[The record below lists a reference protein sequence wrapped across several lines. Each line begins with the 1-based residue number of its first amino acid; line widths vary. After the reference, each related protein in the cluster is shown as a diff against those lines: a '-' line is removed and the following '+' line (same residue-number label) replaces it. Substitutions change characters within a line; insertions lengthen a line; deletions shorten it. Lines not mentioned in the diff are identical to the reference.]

1 MGARVQRSCRDG
13 AERRRAAR
21 GWPGAQLPRGPA
33 ETQTQEATPLE
44 FNTSWLFI
52 HRRRSWSA
60 GAQADGGRA
69 GPTGRPCPPRG
80 VRRGAGT
87 TGLCGPEPE
96 AAAAREAPDV
106 GGPAAAAQRFLL
118 LPRKHRAD
126 RQDRGAGSHSCHG
139 DSHGDVTSWAGAG
152 SRAEEGPGHSGAR
165 LEEEEERGHRPDR
178 STNLGWGGRAGPVSG
193 SLGAAGSDEGLRV
206 CATS

>member
-1 MGARVQRSCRDG
+1 MGCPAAPLPPPCLGQDETSALTCRTRDTVTRGRRPRSGDTERPSELPSRRGRD
-13 AERRRAAR
+13 RAAGGGPLR
-21 GWPGAQLPRGPA
+21 PG
-33 ETQTQEATPLE
+33 
-44 FNTSWLFI
+44 
-52 HRRRSWSA
+52 
-60 GAQADGGRA
+60 D
-69 GPTGRPCPPRG
+69 TG
-80 VRRGAGT
+80 T
-87 TGLCGPEPE
+87 
-96 AAAAREAPDV
+96 REAPDV

-139 DSHGDVTSWAGAG
+139 NSHGDVTSWAGAG